1 VNEKNRPAADVIDS
15 TKHKAHNISTAAAA
29 AATQAVW
36 SWQRRHQTYDDE

>member
-15 TKHKAHNISTAAAA
+15 TKHKAHSISTTAA